1 MNRVNATGAGGGGNN
16 ISSKIN
22 EMKNSGASTGGQA
35 PVSQDA
41 IDNKLA
47 KLQGLLKMAKN

>member
-22 EMKNSGASTGGQA
+22 EMKSGASSGGQA
-35 PVSQDA
+35 PVSVDA